1 MQCEI
6 SDWTLDQKKK
16 KRKEGRK
23 GGREGRR
30 ASYKDYWDSWRNL
43 DMCVYYAIL

>member
-16 KRKEGRK
+16 KEEGRK

-30 ASYKDYWDSWRNL
+30 ASYKEDYWDNWRNL